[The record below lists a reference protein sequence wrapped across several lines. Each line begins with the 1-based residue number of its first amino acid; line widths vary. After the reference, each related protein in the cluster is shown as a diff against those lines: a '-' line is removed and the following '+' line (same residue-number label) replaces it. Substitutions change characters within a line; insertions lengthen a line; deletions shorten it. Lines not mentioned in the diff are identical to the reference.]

1 MLEALPLEG
10 SHDEPVRV
18 INRSGEAVDTN
29 VQWTNG
35 WGCVYETSACV
46 PPGEHDADELDIF
59 RELTMLSRPETRP
72 RLVELLA
79 PVRVTLS
86 PDIELTRQT
95 VAAGVTT
102 RLIRHDGLFGVLFTP
117 AEVQSSLAVMCLTGS
132 GGGYALDAAG
142 ALAAHGFVTFALAY
156 YAVPGL
162 PDDLMEIPLEY
173 LETGINW
180 LANLPDVKG
189 VAVMGRS
196 KGGELALLLGSLFDS
211 IRAIVAYVPSS
222 QTHCWGEPDARK
234 SCWTYK
240 GKPFPYVPMDG
251 SRNPPMEN
259 GRLSIRAG
267 YEATIE
273 DPEAADRT
281 AIAVERINC
290 PVLLVSG
297 GEDRMWPSSVFSER
311 IVERAHA
318 HGFEYEMTH
327 LYYPDA
333 GHGIGVPNQPRKP
346 SKFDFFELGGTPQ
359 TNAAASIQ
367 SWREVVTFLEG
378 QAG

>member
-1 MLEALPLEG
+1 MGCLGSCSRLLKYRARLP
-10 SHDEPVRV
+10 SC
-18 INRSGEAVDTN
+18 A
-29 VQWTNG
+29 
-35 WGCVYETSACV
+35 
-46 PPGEHDADELDIF
+46 
-59 RELTMLSRPETRP
+59 SRDR
-72 RLVELLA
+72 
-79 PVRVTLS
+79 
-86 PDIELTRQT
+86 
-95 VAAGVTT
+95 
-102 RLIRHDGLFGVLFTP
+102 
-117 AEVQSSLAVMCLTGS
+117 

-259 GRLSIRAG
+259 GRLLIRAG
-267 YEATIE
+267 YEATIKTLRL
-273 DPEAADRT
+273 PIVLPSRWSVSIARCCSSQAART
-281 AIAVERINC
+281 GCGRRACFPSASSNVHT
-290 PVLLVSG
+290 PMVSNM
-297 GEDRMWPSSVFSER
+297 R
-311 IVERAHA
+311 
-318 HGFEYEMTH
+318 
-327 LYYPDA
+327 
-333 GHGIGVPNQPRKP
+333 
-346 SKFDFFELGGTPQ
+346 
-359 TNAAASIQ
+359 
-367 SWREVVTFLEG
+367 
-378 QAG
+378 

>member
-1 MLEALPLEG
+1 MCP
-10 SHDEPVRV
+10 
-18 INRSGEAVDTN
+18 
-29 VQWTNG
+29 
-35 WGCVYETSACV
+35 
-46 PPGEHDADELDIF
+46 
-59 RELTMLSRPETRP
+59 
-72 RLVELLA
+72 
-79 PVRVTLS
+79 
-86 PDIELTRQT
+86 
-95 VAAGVTT
+95 AA
-102 RLIRHDGLFGVLFTP
+102 
-117 AEVQSSLAVMCLTGS
+117 
-132 GGGYALDAAG
+132 
-142 ALAAHGFVTFALAY
+142 
-156 YAVPGL
+156 
-162 PDDLMEIPLEY
+162 
-173 LETGINW
+173 
-180 LANLPDVKG
+180 
-189 VAVMGRS
+189 
-196 KGGELALLLGSLFDS
+196 
-211 IRAIVAYVPSS
+211 

-240 GKPFPYVPMDG
+240 GKPFPYVPVDG